1 MAELKV
7 IFPKM
12 VDGQFG
18 WYVDSPNNRH
28 IYGPN
33 WIARDYFPKL
43 FIPPE
48 GGLQTGDCFTPEGIV
63 RPYIDLSPI
72 PLWRRTL
79 NRLSRWIR
87 SL

>member
-48 GGLQTGDCFTPEGIV
+48 GGLQTGD
-63 RPYIDLSPI
+63 
-72 PLWRRTL
+72 
-79 NRLSRWIR
+79 
-87 SL
+87 